1 VSVKI
6 GAAAL
11 GTIILLAVLIA
22 ALVQAAFA
30 ALFGGGPTRPTQA
43 ALADIPPDYLAL
55 YQQAATECPK
65 LDWSILAGI
74 GKIETNHGRL
84 HAPGVHTGHNSA
96 GAGGPMQFLQPTFD
110 SVISRHT
117 IPPGGPIPPSRYDP
131 HDAIYAAAYYL
142 CDSGARHGRDLYRSI
157 FAYNHADWYVR
168 KVLDQATIYT
178 QATTMGTGDC
188 TTIQTTNTTASTA
201 INYACRQRGL
211 PYFWGGNGTVDGG
224 FDCSGL
230 TTAAYAAAA
239 ITLPRTADTQY
250 RAGPRV
256 PNGQPLLPGDL
267 VFYGTPAYIHHVGL
281 YLGAGLMI
289 DAPDFGQVVKI
300 EPYHH
305 PGDDYAGATR
315 PAKQPSFVSSHP

>member
-1 VSVKI
+1 
-6 GAAAL
+6 
-11 GTIILLAVLIA
+11 
-22 ALVQAAFA
+22 
-30 ALFGGGPTRPTQA
+30 
-43 ALADIPPDYLAL
+43 
-55 YQQAATECPK
+55 
-65 LDWSILAGI
+65 
-74 GKIETNHGRL
+74 
-84 HAPGVHTGHNSA
+84 
-96 GAGGPMQFLQPTFD
+96 MQFLQPTFD

-168 KVLDQATIYT
+168 KVLGQATIYA
-178 QATTMGTGDC
+178 QAATVGTGDC
-188 TTIQTTNTTASTA
+188 TTIQTTNTTAWTA
-201 INYACRQRGL
+201 INYACGQRGL
-211 PYFWGGNGTVDGG
+211 PYVWAGNGTVDGG

-256 PNGQPLLPGDL
+256 PNGQPLLPADL

-289 DAPDFGQVVKI
+289 DAPNFGQVVKI